1 MYAPEPV
8 LPQGGGENS
17 ELLGKD
23 APTFKLKTLDGGEF
37 DLSKQKGSIV
47 VLDFWATWC
56 GPCIKSLPGLMEAM
70 GQFPGDKVKLVGVNQ
85 AEAPDQV
92 KRFLET
98 HKWTLTVAMDAGQSV
113 GRQYGVDGIPH
124 TVIIGPDGKVAWV
137 HTGAT
142 PDADAQA
149 SEVVKKLLRSS
160 TEPARNLPK
169 ADTVMNRVPGPR
181 GF

>member
-1 MYAPEPV
+1 
-8 LPQGGGENS
+8 
-17 ELLGKD
+17 
-23 APTFKLKTLDGGEF
+23 
-37 DLSKQKGSIV
+37 
-47 VLDFWATWC
+47 
-56 GPCIKSLPGLMEAM
+56 MEAM
-70 GQFPGDKVKLVGVNQ
+70 GQFPSDKVKLVGVNQ

-98 HKWTLTVAMDAGQSV
+98 HKWNLTVAMDAGQTV

-137 HTGAT
+137 HTGAA

-149 SEVVKKLLRSS
+149 SEIIKKLLGGT

-169 ADTVMNRVPGPR
+169 ADTVMNGIPR
-181 GF
+181 PQIF